1 MRIVAFLFLLFCAF
15 SVSAQIEDPVKW
27 STSLKKLSANEY
39 ELIFVANI
47 QDGWNTYSQYLESD
61 DGPVRTSFHY
71 DKGSFQLVGKNIEEG
86 DRKEGHDKMFDM
98 NVIKLLHT
106 ATFRQKIK
114 VTDPSKPITGYV
126 EYMCCND
133 EKCLPPTEFA
143 FKFMLNEAGAEKK
156 KVGSLDGDKVKD
168 AQNKNAAP
176 TTAPESSVA
185 NANFQVTDLSGTA
198 NASGLQE
205 YAKWESSI
213 KKLQG
218 NVYEITITGI
228 PEAGWHLY
236 SQFTE
241 EGWRHF
247 PLPLRIP
254 QANTIL

>member
-1 MRIVAFLFLLFCAF
+1 MRIVAFFFLLFCAF
-15 SVSAQIEDPVKW
+15 NVSAQIEDPVKW
-27 STSLKKLSANEY
+27 STNLKKLSATEY

-71 DKGSFQLVGKNIEEG
+71 DKGTFQLVGKNIEEG

-143 FKFMLNEAGAEKK
+143 FKFMLNDAGAEKK
-156 KVGSLDGDKVKD
+156 KG
-168 AQNKNAAP
+168 
-176 TTAPESSVA
+176 
-185 NANFQVTDLSGTA
+185 
-198 NASGLQE
+198 
-205 YAKWESSI
+205 
-213 KKLQG
+213 
-218 NVYEITITGI
+218 
-228 PEAGWHLY
+228 
-236 SQFTE
+236 
-241 EGWRHF
+241 R
-247 PLPLRIP
+247 
-254 QANTIL
+254 

>member
-1 MRIVAFLFLLFCAF
+1 MRIVAFLFLLFCTF
-15 SVSAQIEDPVKW
+15 SVSAQIENPVRW
-27 STSLKKLSANEY
+27 STNLKKLSATEY

-106 ATFRQKIK
+106 ATFRQKVK

-143 FKFMLNEAGAEKK
+143 FKFILNDAGAEKK
-156 KVGSLDGDKVKD
+156 KG
-168 AQNKNAAP
+168 
-176 TTAPESSVA
+176 
-185 NANFQVTDLSGTA
+185 
-198 NASGLQE
+198 
-205 YAKWESSI
+205 
-213 KKLQG
+213 
-218 NVYEITITGI
+218 
-228 PEAGWHLY
+228 
-236 SQFTE
+236 
-241 EGWRHF
+241 R
-247 PLPLRIP
+247 
-254 QANTIL
+254 